1 MWHIQVLKRWNQRS
15 RQRQNRERA
24 KPLRFSPNHP
34 HRQTRNLPQPHTR
47 KRRFPLQS
55 ERKPEHAHIRRHSLN
70 LHATEP
76 KRRRRTAQ
84 RTRQIGTRRAR
95 EPEQQ
100 RAGEP
105 RHVSERL
112 LEREASGIVRHRLQ
126 EMRARR
132 TAEHE
137 WLQIGE

>member
-1 MWHIQVLKRWNQRS
+1 MWHIQVLKRWNQRNS
-15 RQRQNRERA
+15 QRQNGEQA

-55 ERKPEHAHIRRHSLN
+55 ERKPEHAHIRRRPSLN

-76 KRRRRTAQ
+76 ERRRTAQ
-84 RTRQIGTRRAR
+84 GTRHIGARRAR

-105 RHVSERL
+105 RHMSERL
-112 LEREASGIVRHRLQ
+112 LEREASGICRQRMQ
-126 EMRARR
+126 KMRAQRR
-132 TAEHE
+132 AAEHE
-137 WLQIGE
+137 GF